1 MRKYLLVLISL
12 VCMTS
17 FSSAQENHSPFQ
29 VSFAYPLGTN
39 GVNSMNYT
47 SNFSFNILY
56 GMNGGVNGF
65 ELGGIFNYNKGGVRG
80 AQIAGIMNMNHRAS
94 NGALISGVLN
104 YQKDDFEGFQL
115 SAININLGN
124 FNGAQIGV
132 ITLADDFIGAQ
143 LGTVSIARDFNGL
156 QGGTI
161 SIARDLKGAQLG
173 TINIAHDVNGT
184 QIGTI
189 NIARNF
195 RGLQLGVVNVAKKV
209 KGAQIGLINIMG
221 KDKGAIP
228 IGLISVVK
236 NGYYAIEISANEVMY
251 SNLSFKMGV
260 DEFYTIYKVGASLY
274 KGDFLTSYGLG
285 FGTKINLGDKSYLAL
300 EASASQIVY
309 GGDWG
314 DNLNLLNRLDLNFH
328 WNLSKDITLLA
339 GPAFNVY
346 VTDKVGVDG
355 FGTLDIPY
363 TFFDEVNI
371 ENRVAMWIGANV
383 GLSFRF

>member
-1 MRKYLLVLISL
+1 
-12 VCMTS
+12 MTS
-17 FSSAQENHSPFQ
+17 FSYAQENHSPIQ

-39 GVNSMNYT
+39 GVNSMKYT

-80 AQIAGIMNMNHRAS
+80 AQIAGVMNMNMQAS

-104 YQKDDFEGFQL
+104 YQKDDFEGLQL

-173 TINIAHDVNGT
+173 TINIVRDFN
-184 QIGTI
+184 
-189 NIARNF
+189 
-195 RGLQLGVVNVAKKV
+195 GLQMGTVNVARSA
-209 KGAQIGLINIMG
+209 KGAQIGVINIMG
-221 KDKGAIP
+221 EDNGAIP

-236 NGYYAIEISANEVMY
+236 NGYYALEFSANEVMY

-260 DEFYTIYKVGASLY
+260 DAFYTIYKVGASLY
-274 KGDFLTSYGLG
+274 KGDFITSYGLG
-285 FGTKINLGDKSYLAL
+285 FGTKINLGNKAYLAV
-300 EASASQIVY
+300 EASSSQIVY

-314 DNLNLLNRLDLNFH
+314 HNLNLLNRLDMNFH
-328 WNLSKDITLLA
+328 WNLSKNLTFLA

-363 TFFDEVNI
+363 TFFDETNL
-371 ENRVAMWIGANV
+371 ENRVAMWFGANV
-383 GLSFRF
+383 GLAFRF